1 MNTVPCTYCKQN
13 CQTQLVLYVL
23 LLTCCL
29 LTFIWDEYSEMS
41 GAQLSQRLYS
51 SKKSAIISQTEYF
64 LNPTVLAVYEH
75 WHLALCL
82 RNSICSV
89 CNLLKLGRLFVL
101 LCFVLFFFFSRY
113 KCRSEHKNT
122 ESKFPPCKFTVFYFA
137 YLSWFF

>member
-1 MNTVPCTYCKQN
+1 MNTVPCTYCKRN

-29 LTFIWDEYSEMS
+29 LSFIWDEYSEMS

-101 LCFVLFFFFSRY
+101 LCFGCFFFFFLGINVDQ
-113 KCRSEHKNT
+113 NT
-122 ESKFPPCKFTVFYFA
+122 KTQKVSFHHA
-137 YLSWFF
+137 NSLFFILLI